1 MILFCRLYLKH
12 ISVCLSGRYK
22 DTLGKSSYVE
32 GADQVSDDDIQYDP
46 ATAGTW
52 PLNDSPSISEKDTAL
67 SDEQKAINNDEIYDP
82 ESASFSPED
91 DVSTPYSRDRNL
103 SIAAKMAE
111 VNKEIEKQKAELAM
125 VESKAQKPSLYD
137 KTASIS
143 KEKGEKE
150 KPKSNV
156 AGFQGLPTGIA
167 SILFGEST
175 SNNLSTNEIP
185 GLGDISEQIMEA
197 PNIMKD
203 PRKNQN
209 KFFFENSSKSASL
222 SSLSDKEL
230 LAKAAAQMPAERLP
244 QTLNS
249 AGQGNLSSSS
259 ASKFYL
265 SQKEA
270 SDKKPSSARGQTWQ
284 HEQFDTS
291 YEPSRGIM
299 DVNNQQSTS
308 WASTDQVKGRAHEEY
323 REHRDNFSRNDA
335 QQQRS
340 FDRSRSN
347 RHEYRYEQ
355 SERNWDARYE
365 YHDSEGTRR
374 TWPNTRGSSGYHD
387 RNYQSDE
394 RGKRDSNAWRDKDM
408 RRQYNRDTD
417 ERSENRDR
425 DYRSAHTVDY
435 TRHGSFSRSK
445 SKEED
450 TKPPG
455 EDNQNF
461 NRPFNKDAF
470 GRNRSRSPPRNE
482 NIVHAAVTKTLQ
494 SIDERIADV
503 VDKLPN

>member
-1 MILFCRLYLKH
+1 M
-12 ISVCLSGRYK
+12 SGRYK

-91 DVSTPYSRDRNL
+91 DVSTPYSQDRNL
-103 SIAAKMAE
+103 SITAKMAE
-111 VNKEIEKQKAELAM
+111 LNKEIEKQKAELAI
-125 VESKAQKPSLYD
+125 VESKAQKSSLYD
-137 KTASIS
+137 RTASIS

-175 SNNLSTNEIP
+175 SSNLSANEIP
-185 GLGDISEQIMEA
+185 GLGDISEQIMEV
-197 PNIMKD
+197 PNIKD

-209 KFFFENSSKSASL
+209 KAFFESSSKSASL
-222 SSLSDKEL
+222 SSLSDTEL

-249 AGQGNLSSSS
+249 AGQGNLSFSSG
-259 ASKFYL
+259 SKFHL
-265 SQKEA
+265 SQKEVA
-270 SDKKPSSARGQTWQ
+270 DKKPSSARGQIWQ
-284 HEQFDTS
+284 HGQFDTS
-291 YEPSRGIM
+291 YGPSRGIM
-299 DVNNQQSTS
+299 GASSQQSTS
-308 WASTDQVKGRAHEEY
+308 WASTDQVKGRNHEEY
-323 REHRDNFSRNDA
+323 REHRDNFRRNDA
-335 QQQRS
+335 QQQRN
-340 FDRSRSN
+340 FDRSRPN
-347 RHEYRYEQ
+347 RHEHRYDQ

-374 TWPNTRGSSGYHD
+374 TWPNTRGSSAYHD

-408 RRQYNRDTD
+408 RRQYGRDID
-417 ERSENRDR
+417 ERSEHRDR
-425 DYRSAHTVDY
+425 DYRNAHTVDY
-435 TRHGSFSRSK
+435 TRHGSFSRWK
-445 SKEED
+445 SEEED

-455 EDNQNF
+455 EDNQNV
-461 NRPFNKDAF
+461 NRPFNTDAF
-470 GRNRSRSPPRNE
+470 RRNRSRSPSRNE
-482 NIVHAAVTKTLQ
+482 NIVHSEVTKTLQ

>member
-1 MILFCRLYLKH
+1 
-12 ISVCLSGRYK
+12 
-22 DTLGKSSYVE
+22 
-32 GADQVSDDDIQYDP
+32 
-46 ATAGTW
+46 
-52 PLNDSPSISEKDTAL
+52 
-67 SDEQKAINNDEIYDP
+67 
-82 ESASFSPED
+82 
-91 DVSTPYSRDRNL
+91 
-103 SIAAKMAE
+103 
-111 VNKEIEKQKAELAM
+111 
-125 VESKAQKPSLYD
+125 
-137 KTASIS
+137 
-143 KEKGEKE
+143 
-150 KPKSNV
+150 
-156 AGFQGLPTGIA
+156 
-167 SILFGEST
+167 
-175 SNNLSTNEIP
+175 
-185 GLGDISEQIMEA
+185 MEA

-387 RNYQSDE
+387 RNYESDE
-394 RGKRDSNAWRDKDM
+394 RGKRDKDM
-408 RRQYNRDTD
+408 RRQYGRDID

-435 TRHGSFSRSK
+435 TRHGSFSGSK

-461 NRPFNKDAF
+461 NRPFNKNAF
-470 GRNRSRSPPRNE
+470 GRNRSRSPSRN
-482 NIVHAAVTKTLQ
+482 
-494 SIDERIADV
+494 
-503 VDKLPN
+503 

>member
-1 MILFCRLYLKH
+1 M
-12 ISVCLSGRYK
+12 
-22 DTLGKSSYVE
+22 
-32 GADQVSDDDIQYDP
+32 
-46 ATAGTW
+46 
-52 PLNDSPSISEKDTAL
+52 
-67 SDEQKAINNDEIYDP
+67 NNDEIYDP
-82 ESASFSPED
+82 ESASFSSED
-91 DVSTPYSRDRNL
+91 DVSIAYSRDRNL
-103 SIAAKMAE
+103 SITAKMAK
-111 VNKEIEKQKAELAM
+111 VNKEIEKQKAELAI
-125 VESKAQKPSLYD
+125 VESKAKKPSLYD
-137 KTASIS
+137 KTTSIS

-185 GLGDISEQIMEA
+185 GLGDISEQVMEV

-203 PRKNQN
+203 PRKNQS
-209 KFFFENSSKSASL
+209 KMFFESSSKSASL
-222 SSLSDKEL
+222 SSLSDTEL

-244 QTLNS
+244 QKLNS
-249 AGQGNLSSSS
+249 SGQGNLSSSS
-259 ASKFYL
+259 ESKFNL
-265 SQKEA
+265 SQKEV
-270 SDKKPSSARGQTWQ
+270 SEKNLSSARGQIWQ
-284 HEQFDTS
+284 NEQFDMS
-291 YEPSRGIM
+291 YGPSRGTIG
-299 DVNNQQSTS
+299 VKNQQSTS
-308 WASTDQVKGRAHEEY
+308 WASTDQVKDRVHEEY

-408 RRQYNRDTD
+408 RRQYGRDID

-435 TRHGSFSRSK
+435 TRHGSFSGSK

-470 GRNRSRSPPRNE
+470 GRNRSRSPSRNE
-482 NIVHAAVTKTLQ
+482 NIVHAEVTKTLQ